1 MAPDLTPE
9 QTAFLRDNTYYGV
22 VSTVRRDGSPHASI
36 VWVDVDDD
44 GKPGLNSNLDGAKA
58 KHVARDPRVTLIVFD
73 PADAYH
79 WVKVEGTAELVEEG
93 ADAQLDKLAKKYL
106 GADTYPW
113 RDSARTRVRVAI
125 TPKRIETA
133 GFRRRL
139 SARPP

>member
-9 QTAFLRDNTYYGV
+9 QTAFLRDNPYYGV

-113 RDSARTRVRVAI
+113 RDPARTRVRLAI
-125 TPKRIETA
+125 TPARIETA
-133 GFRRRL
+133 GFDGG
-139 SARPP
+139 